1 VCTVSARAPGPP
13 RGRWAVTSAAFLGSS
28 DVVRLVGIVNVTP
41 DSFSDG
47 GRFLSPARAVA
58 QGRRLV
64 AQGAWA
70 VDVGGESTRPG
81 AEPVS
86 TDEEL
91 DRIIPVIAELSD
103 DGVLVSVD
111 TRHADVAEAA
121 VDAGA
126 RLINDVS
133 GLRDPRMI
141 AVAATHAVPVVVM
154 HSPAANPAEAHRH
167 RGYHDVVAEV
177 VEFLAAQAA
186 AARAAGVPGIIV
198 DPGLGFGKAVEDN
211 VRLIARLDALTSLGY
226 PVLVGASRKRF
237 VGTIAGVEHA
247 ADRDLATVAVHMA
260 AVERGARLLRVHD
273 VEGHAQA
280 LRVWHAIEQ
289 RS

>member
-1 VCTVSARAPGPP
+1 M
-13 RGRWAVTSAAFLGSS
+13 TSAPFLGSS
-28 DVVRLVGIVNVTP
+28 VGVRLVGIVNVTP

-47 GRFLSPARAVA
+47 GRFLSPALAVEH
-58 QGRRLV
+58 GRRLV

-81 AEPVS
+81 AVPVS
-86 TDEEL
+86 ADEEL
-91 DRIIPVIAELSD
+91 DRIVPVIAQLAD
-103 DGVLVSVD
+103 DGVRVSVD
-111 TRHADVAEAA
+111 TRRAAVAEEA

-126 RLINDVS
+126 RLINDVG

-154 HSPAANPAEAHRH
+154 HAPAANPADAHRH

-177 VEFLAAQAA
+177 VAFLAERAGAA
-186 AARAAGVPGIIV
+186 HAAGVPGIIV
-198 DPGLGFGKAVEDN
+198 DPGLGFGKTPEDN
-211 VRLIARLDALTSLGY
+211 VQLIVGLDALTSLGH

-237 VGTIAGVEHA
+237 VGVIAGVEHP
-247 ADRDLATVAVHMA
+247 ADRDVATVAVHLA
-260 AVERGARLLRVHD
+260 AIERGARLLRVHD
-273 VEGHAQA
+273 VAGHVQA
-280 LRVWHAIEQ
+280 LRVWHAINR